1 MRAQL
6 PNWII
11 ALALLGGGLW
21 AGALGNAQI
30 TGAASVIDR
39 VETVLLDLR
48 ILIVGHRAPPV
59 DVVIVA
65 IDDETV
71 ARAGHYPIDR
81 EHLAR
86 LVEEIRK
93 AGARALAIDI
103 LLVESS
109 ETSGDQALV
118 DALEA
123 LPTVIA
129 AAGHFEGKS
138 STASFVPVVTDQ
150 LRPASEFATASAVG
164 LVNVATDSGGTPR
177 HTPLLFMTADG
188 LQPSFAL
195 RAAGLHFE
203 VTPVV
208 TSRGVRFGERTQP
221 LDLGWHLPLN
231 YYGPRG
237 TIRTVSART
246 FLDERAHKPDLS
258 GRIVILGVSAT
269 AVGDR
274 FNTPFDSVLPGVEV
288 QATGIANLLDGSP
301 LVRDAHIRFLD
312 AAVAMTLTLVGILA
326 LVFLPLATASVLFLL
341 LLTGWL
347 GVTTALLYQGYW
359 LSGGLPLA
367 ASLPPVVCLII
378 ARQVADRT
386 QTRRHIRAH
395 EALGRFQSPQLAR
408 RIADDPDFLLTPR
421 EQAAAILFIDLSG
434 YTGLSERLGP
444 VKTRNFLKEFHTLVA
459 NETARGQGVVLDFM
473 GDGAM
478 VGFGIPDSSPM
489 DAVRAFR
496 SAFHLERAVTD
507 WIADTGMEEQINLV
521 RVGAHFGPVV
531 LSRLGHDF
539 QQQIAATGDSVNVAS
554 RLLDVAK
561 AQQVSIVVSSELIDA
576 VRSVTGEQPLVPN
589 VEIVAIRGRQKGM
602 RVGLWTSGENAS
614 NLPVMT

>member
-6 PNWII
+6 PTWTI
-11 ALALLGGGLW
+11 ALALLGGSLW
-21 AGALGNAQI
+21 AGALGNAHI
-30 TGAASVIDR
+30 AGAASVIDR

-71 ARAGHYPIDR
+71 ARAGQYPIDR

-86 LVEEIRK
+86 LVEGIKK

-103 LLVESS
+103 LLVEPS
-109 ETSGDQALV
+109 EMSGDQTLV
-118 DALEA
+118 HALEA

-150 LRPASEFATASAVG
+150 LRPASEFAAASAVG

-258 GRIVILGVSAT
+258 GRIVILGVTAT

-288 QATGIANLLDGSP
+288 QATGISNLLDGSP
-301 LVRDAHIRFLD
+301 LVRDAPFRFLD

-395 EALGRFQSPQLAR
+395 EALGRFQSPQLAM

-421 EQAAAILFIDLSG
+421 EQVVAILFIDLSG

-561 AQQVSIVVSSELIDA
+561 AQQVSIVVSSELIEA
-576 VRSVTGEQPLVPN
+576 VHSVTGEQPLVPN

-602 RVGLWTSGENAS
+602 RVGLWTSGENTS
-614 NLPVMT
+614 NLAVMT